1 MAVITYLMIS
11 LGPWESLMRN
21 FQRTQKSNIPGG
33 REENPNTHD
42 PELQVRSQMVS
53 ANS

>member
-1 MAVITYLMIS
+1 MAVISYLMIS

-21 FQRTQKSNIPGG
+21 FQRTQKSNIRGG

-42 PELQVRSQMVS
+42 PKLQVRS
-53 ANS
+53 